1 MKTLMKSLVTVCLLF
16 SGVAKSD
23 DLISFE
29 SMKQLVGEWSG
40 TLNRSTGEK
49 AALSLSYSLRSN
61 GSALLE
67 ESNEDGVEMLT
78 IFNVEQTS
86 MKATHY
92 CGLMN
97 KPVAQLTKAS
107 DGVIEMKV
115 DPSLSGVKS
124 GTDQFVTG
132 WKLDL
137 MPEDPDKFLYSYTV
151 ENPDGSV
158 DESIAIVSRVN

>member
-16 SGVAKSD
+16 SGVAKTD
-23 DLISFE
+23 DSISFE

-40 TLNRSTGEK
+40 TLNRTTGEK

-86 MKATHY
+86 MKATHLLRAHEQTG
-92 CGLMN
+92 CSINEGLRWRN
-97 KPVAQLTKAS
+97 RNES
-107 DGVIEMKV
+107 R
-115 DPSLSGVKS
+115 
-124 GTDQFVTG
+124 
-132 WKLDL
+132 
-137 MPEDPDKFLYSYTV
+137 
-151 ENPDGSV
+151 SV
-158 DESIAIVSRVN
+158 PKRT